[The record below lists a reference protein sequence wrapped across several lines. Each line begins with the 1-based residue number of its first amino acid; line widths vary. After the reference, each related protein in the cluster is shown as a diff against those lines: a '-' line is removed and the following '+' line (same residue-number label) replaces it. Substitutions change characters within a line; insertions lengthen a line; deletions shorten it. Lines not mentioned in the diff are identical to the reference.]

1 MSSEGSAW
9 EKHKH
14 DIRHQSI
21 YYQNMYI
28 HATCAIRTCMST
40 QCDHVQTQL
49 KSSQVCCL
57 SNILFFFSGR
67 LKSTLQP
74 PRKMTEQGRILPRNG
89 EHKNTCSKIKPNQTK
104 HMQLQTQ
111 WIRKCAGTFFLGG
124 NTGRGRVTH
133 HGKWAMTHSFICMSS
148 KKGMEPNH
156 PSKNCHA
163 FFSKKNIEAPSKTRA
178 GPLMPYPPY

>member
-1 MSSEGSAW
+1 
-9 EKHKH
+9 
-14 DIRHQSI
+14 
-21 YYQNMYI
+21 
-28 HATCAIRTCMST
+28 
-40 QCDHVQTQL
+40 
-49 KSSQVCCL
+49 
-57 SNILFFFSGR
+57 
-67 LKSTLQP
+67 
-74 PRKMTEQGRILPRNG
+74 MTEQGRILPRNG

-133 HGKWAMTHSFICMSS
+133 HGKSAMTHSFICMSS

-163 FFSKKNIEAPSKTRA
+163 FFSKKTSRHLQKHVPGRSCHIPPISRLIQLAKTFADDQTDQVWREGLGIDA
-178 GPLMPYPPY
+178 VSLSPGWGIGYVAARGHPRVPCKDTTNVFCL